1 MAGRV
6 ANSFAL
12 VKASANVLKQDK
24 ELLVFPL
31 MSSIA
36 MVLVVASFIAPVF
49 MVGPAL
55 LGENGEAS
63 YLAYSLGFLFYVVQ
77 YTVIFFFN
85 AALVG
90 AALIRLDGGDPT
102 VSDGLAI
109 ASKRLGSILGYAV
122 IAATVGMV
130 LRFIQERAGFI
141 GRIVTG
147 LIGMAWTLTTYLTVP
162 ILVTK
167 DVGPIDAVKES
178 AAMFK
183 RTWGEQV
190 VGNFGMGVALFLMGL
205 SWTLVSCVLVF
216 FSIGVTGSA
225 PLTIAAVGV
234 MVLGY
239 VFLALFASALN
250 GIYTAALY
258 RFAMTG
264 DTGHFDARIMDNAFR
279 PKK

>member
-1 MAGRV
+1 MAGRI

-12 VKASANVLKQDK
+12 VKASANVLRLDK
-24 ELLVFPL
+24 ELMVFPL
-31 MSSIA
+31 LSGVATI
-36 MVLVVASFIAPVF
+36 LVTASFIAPIF
-49 MVGPAL
+49 MVGPEIFAE
-55 LGENGEAS
+55 GADAS
-63 YLAYSLGFLFYVVQ
+63 YLAYTWGFLFYLVQ

-102 VSDGLAI
+102 VGDGLAI
-109 ASKRLGSILGYAV
+109 ASKRMGSILGYAA
-122 IAATVGMV
+122 IAATVGML
-130 LRFIQERAGFI
+130 LRFIAERAGFL
-141 GRIVTG
+141 GRIATG
-147 LIGMAWTLTTYLTVP
+147 LVGMAWTLTTYLTVP

-167 DVGPIDAVKES
+167 DIGPIDAIKES
-178 AAMFK
+178 VAIFK

-190 VGNFGMGVALFLMGL
+190 VGNFGMGFAVFAMGL
-205 SWTLVSCVLVF
+205 SWTIVSVALVVGVVSLGSIPLVVL
-216 FSIGVTGSA
+216 A
-225 PLTIAAVGV
+225 CAV

-258 RFAMTG
+258 RYAMTG
-264 DTGHFDARIMDNAFR
+264 DVGLFDSQIMGNAFR